1 MITDLLK
8 KIFTNNETQD
18 VPFPEIAPH
27 SHNSIDSPPL
37 APSSVDG
44 VSIKPGAIADSN
56 LADFSVTEQ
65 KLADAAVATDKIKED
80 AVTAAKVFKGGSVI
94 TLSAQIAD
102 ATILSAHIGALQVGN
117 SKIAN
122 AAISTAKIQDAAITT
137 AEIEDAAVK
146 NAKIGALEVGNTR
159 IANAAIST
167 AKIQDLAVTDAEIA
181 DLNAGKINAGIMTGR
196 TVRTADS
203 GARVQMSGL
212 NNRFEVYNSSTL
224 AGYIQTYSDNIGI
237 ISGIN
242 YQIVLSAT
250 NYVWLFDCRLDVDGD
265 LNVGGDKNFKI
276 PHPLHDDRWLVYSSI
291 ESNGVFLDIHGE
303 AEIRNNKARID
314 FPDYHPTVTSGM
326 PVIQLTK
333 VGWFGDL
340 QIESADENGFTIIT
354 QNAPDGSKVNWYAR
368 SVRKG
373 YEDKEIEPFLEE
385 GAARNEMAFLSAKT
399 HPKNKK
405 LYRTDDIRDA
415 QTKLNKRRK
424 EIDDFQKNV
433 RRPFKEKGE

>member
-8 KIFTNNETQD
+8 KIFTNKETPD

-44 VSIKPGAIADSN
+44 VNIKPGAIADSN

-65 KLADAAVATDKIKED
+65 KLADAAVATQKIKDD
-80 AVTAAKVFKGGSVI
+80 AITSAKVWKGGSVI

-102 ATILSAHIGALQVGN
+102 ATIISAHIGALQVGN

-146 NAKIGALEVGNTR
+146 NAKIGALEVGNSR

-167 AKIQDLAVTDAEIA
+167 AKIQDLAVTNAEIA
-181 DLNAGKINAGIMTGR
+181 NLNAGKIDAGIMTGR
-196 TVRTADS
+196 TVRTASS

-212 NNRFEVYNSSTL
+212 DNRFEVYNSTTL

-242 YQIVLSAT
+242 YQIVISAT

-291 ESNGVFLDIHGE
+291 ESNGVFLDIHGQ
-303 AEIRNNKARID
+303 AVIKNNKAKVD
-314 FPDYHPTVTSGM
+314 FPDYHPTVTSGI
-326 PVIQLTK
+326 PIIQLTK
-333 VGWFGDL
+333 AGWFGDL
-340 QIESADENGFTIIT
+340 QVENADEKGFTILT
-354 QNAPDGSKVNWYAR
+354 QNAPDGSKINWYAR

-373 YEDKEIEPFLEE
+373 YEDKEVEPLLEE
-385 GAARNEMAFLSAKT
+385 GTARNEMAFLSGKL
-399 HPKNKK
+399 HPRNKK
-405 LYRTDDIRDA
+405 LYKTKDLQDA
-415 QTKLNKRRK
+415 QTKINKKKK
-424 EIDDFQKNV
+424 EIEDFQKTV
-433 RRPFKEKGE
+433 RRPFKEEGE

>member
-1 MITDLLK
+1 MLTNLIK
-8 KIFTNNETQD
+8 KIFINKETPD

-27 SHNSIDSPPL
+27 SHNSVDSPPL

-44 VSIKPGAIADSN
+44 VNIKPGAIGDTKI
-56 LADFSVTEQ
+56 ADFSVTEQ
-65 KLADAAVATDKIKED
+65 KLADTAVATQKIKDD
-80 AVTAAKVFKGGSVI
+80 AITAAKVWKGGNVI

-102 ATILSAHIGALQVGN
+102 ATILSAQIGALQVGN
-117 SKIAN
+117 SKIMD
-122 AAISTAKIQDAAITT
+122 AAISTAKIQDLAVTNAEIADAAIT
-137 AEIEDAAVK
+137 
-146 NAKIGALEVGNTR
+146 NAKIGMLEVGNSR

-181 DLNAGKINAGIMTGR
+181 NLNAGKINAGIMTGR

-212 NNRFEVYNSSTL
+212 DNRFEVYNSITL

-250 NYVWLFDCRLDVDGD
+250 NYVHLFDCNLDVDGD
-265 LNVGGDKNFKI
+265 LNVGGTKNFKI
-276 PHPLHDDRWLVYSSI
+276 PHPLNPKRWIVYSGI

-303 AEIRNNKARID
+303 VVIKNNRAKIN
-314 FPDYHPTVTSGM
+314 FPVYHIAVTSGT
-326 PVIQLTK
+326 PIIQLTK

-340 QIESADENGFTIIT
+340 YVESPDEQGFGIVA
-354 QNAPDGSKVNWYAR
+354 QNAPDGAKVNWYAR

-373 YEDKEIEPFLEE
+373 YEDVEIEPLLEE
-385 GAARNEMAFLSAKT
+385 GTARNEMAFLAGKL
-399 HPKNKK
+399 HPKNKG
-405 LYRTDDIRDA
+405 LYKQIDVQKA
-415 QTKLNKRRK
+415 QDEMFKKK
-424 EIDDFQKNV
+424 KQIQDFQKSIQ
-433 RRPFKEKGE
+433 RKYRERGE

>member
-8 KIFTNNETQD
+8 KIFTNKETPD
-18 VPFPEIAPH
+18 VPFPEITPH

-37 APSSVDG
+37 APSSIDG
-44 VSIKPGAIADSN
+44 VNIKPGAIADSN

-122 AAISTAKIQDAAITT
+122 AAISTAKIQDLAVTNAEVADAAIT
-137 AEIEDAAVK
+137 
-146 NAKIGALEVGNTR
+146 NAKIGALEVGNSR

-181 DLNAGKINAGIMTGR
+181 NLNAGKINAGIMTGR

-212 NNRFEVYNSSTL
+212 DNRFEVYNSTTL
-224 AGYIQTYSDNIGI
+224 AGIIQTYSDNIGI

-242 YQIVLSAT
+242 YQIIISAT
-250 NYVWLFDCRLDVDGD
+250 NYVWMFDCRLDVDGD
-265 LNVGGDKNFKI
+265 LNVGGNKNFKI
-276 PHPLHDDRWLVYSSI
+276 PHPLHDNRWLVYSSI

-303 AEIRNNKARID
+303 AEIRNNKAKIS
-314 FPDYHPTVTSGM
+314 FPLYHSTVTSGI
-326 PVIQLTK
+326 PAIQLTK
-333 VGWFGDL
+333 IGWFGDL
-340 QIESADENGFTIIT
+340 QVSEADENGFTILT
-354 QNAPDGSKVNWYAR
+354 QNAPDGAKVNWYAR

-373 YEDKEIEPFLEE
+373 YEDSEVEPLLEE
-385 GAARNEMAFLSAKT
+385 GTARNEMAFLSGKL
-399 HPKNKK
+399 HPRNKNLYKK
-405 LYRTDDIRDA
+405 QDIDSA
-415 QTKLNKRRK
+415 QTKLNKKKK
-424 EIDDFQKNV
+424 EIEEFQKTV
-433 RRPFKEKGE
+433 RRPFKEEGE

>member
-1 MITDLLK
+1 MLTDLLK
-8 KIFTNNETQD
+8 KVFTNRETPD
-18 VPFPEIAPH
+18 VPFPEVVPH
-27 SHNSIDSPPL
+27 SHNSVDSPSL

-44 VSIKPGAIADSN
+44 VNIKPGAISKQE

-65 KLADAAVATDKIKED
+65 KLADAAVATQKIKDD
-80 AVTAAKVFKGGSVI
+80 AITAAKVWKGGSVI

-102 ATILSAHIGALQVGN
+102 ATIISAHIGALQVGN

-122 AAISTAKIQDAAITT
+122 AAISTAKIQDAAITN
-137 AEIEDAAVK
+137 AEIADAAIT
-146 NAKIGALEVGNTR
+146 NAKIGALEVGNSR

-167 AKIQDLAVTDAEIA
+167 AKIQDLAVTNAEIA
-181 DLNAGKINAGIMTGR
+181 NLNAGKIDAGIMTGR
-196 TVRTADS
+196 TVRTAAS

-212 NNRFEVYNSSTL
+212 DNRFEVYNSTTL

-242 YQIVLSAT
+242 YQIVISAT

-265 LNVGGDKNFKI
+265 LNVGGAKNFKI
-276 PHPLHDDRWLVYSSI
+276 PHPLDSQKWLVYSGI

-303 AEIRNNKARID
+303 AVIKNNKAKIV
-314 FPDYHPTVTSGM
+314 FPAYHPAVTSGI

-340 QIESADENGFTIIT
+340 YVESSNEQGFTIAT
-354 QNAPDGSKVNWYAR
+354 QDAPDGAKVNWYAR

-373 YEDKEIEPFLEE
+373 YEDAEVEPLLEE
-385 GAARNEMAFLSAKT
+385 GTARNEMAFLSGKL
-399 HPKNKK
+399 HSRNKK
-405 LYRTDDIRDA
+405 LYKTKDIQDA
-415 QTKLNKRRK
+415 QSKLSKKKK
-424 EIDDFQKNV
+424 EIDDFQKTV
-433 RRPFKEKGE
+433 RRPFKEEGE

>member
-8 KIFTNNETQD
+8 KIFTNKETPD
-18 VPFPEIAPH
+18 IPFPEVVPH
-27 SHNSIDSPPL
+27 SHNSVDSPPL
-37 APSSVDG
+37 APSSVGG
-44 VSIKPGAIADSN
+44 VNIKPGAIGDAN

-80 AVTAAKVFKGGSVI
+80 AVTAAKVWKGGSVI

-146 NAKIGALEVGNTR
+146 NAKIGALEVGNSR
-159 IANAAIST
+159 IANASIST

-181 DLNAGKINAGIMTGR
+181 SLNAGKIDAGIMTGR
-196 TVRTADS
+196 TVRTASS

-212 NNRFEVYNSSTL
+212 DNRFEVYNSTTL

-242 YQIVLSAT
+242 YQIIISAT

-265 LNVGGDKNFKI
+265 LNVGGVKDFKI
-276 PHPLHDDRWLVYSSI
+276 PHPLHDDKWLVYTSI

-303 AEIRNNKARID
+303 AVIKNHKAKVD
-314 FPDYHPTVTSGM
+314 FPLYHPSVTSGI

-340 QIESADENGFTIIT
+340 YVESADDKGFTIAT
-354 QNAPDGSKVNWYAR
+354 QNAPDGAKVNWYAR

-373 YEDKEIEPFLEE
+373 YEDSEVEPLLEE
-385 GAARNEMAFLSAKT
+385 GTARNEMAFLSGKL

-405 LYRTDDIRDA
+405 LYKTKDIQDA
-415 QTKLNKRRK
+415 QIKLNKKKK
-424 EIDDFQKNV
+424 EIEDLQKSV
-433 RRPFKEKGE
+433 RRSFKEKGE